1 MTATDARHQP
11 LSADAAAQ
19 LFEAARTHNV
29 WTSRQISDE
38 LLRGRYERLRM
49 APTAFNSSP
58 ARFVFIRSAEGKE
71 KLRPHLSPGNVDKT
85 MAAPVNVIVAY
96 DLRFFEVL
104 GQLGAPAALAER
116 MATAPPAVA
125 QETAFRSGTLQGAY
139 MILAARSLGLDCGP
153 MSGFDAAGLNAAFFP
168 DGRWKANFL
177 CNLGYGDDSVAYER
191 RPRLGFDEACEL
203 V

>member
-1 MTATDARHQP
+1 MTTNDARHRP
-11 LSADAAAQ
+11 LGADAAAQ
-19 LFEAARTHNV
+19 LFEAARTHGV
-29 WTSRQISDE
+29 WTDREVPDAV
-38 LLRGRYERLRM
+38 LRALYERLRM

-58 ARFVFIRSAEGKE
+58 ARFVFIRTAEGKK

-96 DLRFFEVL
+96 DLKFFEVL

-116 MATAPPAVA
+116 MAAAPPAA
-125 QETAFRSGTLQGAY
+125 AEETAFRSGTLQGAY

-153 MSGFDAAGLNAAFFP
+153 MSGFDATGLNAAFCP

-177 CNLGYGDDSVAYER
+177 CNLGYGYDSVPYKR
-191 RPRLGFDEACEL
+191 WPRLGFDEACEML
-203 V
+203 